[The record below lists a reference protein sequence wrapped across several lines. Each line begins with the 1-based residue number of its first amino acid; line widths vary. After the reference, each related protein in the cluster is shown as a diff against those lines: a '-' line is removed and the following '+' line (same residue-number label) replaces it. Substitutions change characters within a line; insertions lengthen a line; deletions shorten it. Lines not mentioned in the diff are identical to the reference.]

1 MRIAASILVAAGGNL
16 NWKEKVFVS
25 FAWFPKA
32 TVQVS
37 FMSNIHIRQ
46 DSTQVSNSPSE

>member
-1 MRIAASILVAAGGNL
+1 MLSLTSVFQARIAASIVVAGGGNL
-16 NWKEKVFVS
+16 NWKEKFFVS

-37 FMSNIHIRQ
+37 FANSHI
-46 DSTQVSNSPSE
+46 